1 MSLQCSAMLLFCLF
15 SVVQVNNDSFSF
27 CNALWHLT
35 VLPFIAIQLLDLAA
49 RCTRNR
55 LTNQTTFLILK
66 KQPKRTRPR
75 LHLGLGGLHRK
86 RLSRAEAD
94 TRQEP
99 ATETIRHPSRGYGYN
114 STCAFS
120 LF

>member
-49 RCTRNR
+49 RCTSNR
-55 LTNQTTFLILK
+55 LTNQTTFLVVK

-75 LHLGLGGLHRK
+75 LHLGLGWVG
-86 RLSRAEAD
+86 D
-94 TRQEP
+94 GMVGF
-99 ATETIRHPSRGYGYN
+99 TERD
-114 STCAFS
+114 
-120 LF
+120 